1 MATSKNK
8 RPRRGTR
15 AATES
20 SAPPPVPPTVA
31 DAEGFVEALD
41 EVRATVIAL
50 LASLRAKE
58 AVLRERG
65 GANPTP
71 GVLAGLNDIGAL
83 RVWADRTLRTLGV
96 LATGQTGELSQLL
109 KELGEFQELVEA
121 ASAQPTA
128 PPPSE

>member
-1 MATSKNK
+1 MATGKNK

-20 SAPPPVPPTVA
+20 SEPPPTPPSVA

-50 LASLRAKE
+50 LASISAKE

-65 GANPTP
+65 GATPAP

-109 KELGEFQELVEA
+109 KELGEFQDLVEA
-121 ASAQPTA
+121 ASTPPSAT
-128 PPPSE
+128 PPSE

>member
-1 MATSKNK
+1 MATGKNK
-8 RPRRGTR
+8 RPRRGSR
-15 AATES
+15 SATES
-20 SAPPPVPPTVA
+20 PPIPPTVA

-50 LASLRAKE
+50 LASIRPRKRCSAS
-58 AVLRERG
+58 AAARIP
-65 GANPTP
+65 AP
-71 GVLAGLNDIGAL
+71 GVLAGFNDIGAL

-96 LATGQTGELSQLL
+96 LETGQTGELSQLL

-121 ASAQPTA
+121 ASAQPPSP

>member
-1 MATSKNK
+1 MATGKNK
-8 RPRRGTR
+8 RPRRGSRGT
-15 AATES
+15 TES
-20 SAPPPVPPTVA
+20 PPIPPTVA

-50 LASLRAKE
+50 LASISAKE

-65 GANPTP
+65 GATPAP

-96 LATGQTGELSQLL
+96 LAKGQTGELSQLL
-109 KELGEFQELVEA
+109 KELGEFQELVDA
-121 ASAQPTA
+121 ASAQPSS
-128 PPPSE
+128 PPPSSE